1 MSFFFRQTAPAAMLG
16 HVGADSLKKPHH
28 IVTLSFSEVFFQV
41 EVQANGLWNHFVKSI
56 RLTSASNGFIHYTI

>member
-1 MSFFFRQTAPAAMLG
+1 MIRLRYDEVFFRQTAPAAMPG

-41 EVQANGLWNHFVKSI
+41 EVQAIYNTL
-56 RLTSASNGFIHYTI
+56 